1 MYRTKKANKFAG
13 IATVLWLV
21 YFCLLFF
28 LTALNAKNEN
38 KEFTD
43 YIIPG
48 TIYLMVLVLVIA
60 ATTLLDKKVVLTVAV
75 SLFSLHFFYDFIGI
89 RKTIEFS
96 TYYYVKDWSFDIY
109 SFLQFVSLFAL
120 LVLLVLAV
128 FKRKLPAWVWL
139 LPGAVWFAFE
149 LIEIRDLLSMN
160 KIGWEPFQYRIVT
173 VNYIIWTICTAA
185 LVFTGLWLKNSTQA
199 SSTLSGGDE
208 DAGDEDAGGEDA
220 GGVKT
225 AVDKKIILMTL
236 AGCAIMYAAIVYAMV
251 VYCNVARDSAE
262 MNAYLSAFQR
272 RYGEVV
278 PFNTFFL
285 KNFFTSRSSFGYL
298 FCVGA
303 ALTAAGVFQK
313 KGTEGS
319 AAEAKSLVEV
329 DSEGSDT
336 EDGN

>member
-1 MYRTKKANKFAG
+1 
-13 IATVLWLV
+13 
-21 YFCLLFF
+21 
-28 LTALNAKNEN
+28 
-38 KEFTD
+38 
-43 YIIPG
+43 
-48 TIYLMVLVLVIA
+48 
-60 ATTLLDKKVVLTVAV
+60 
-75 SLFSLHFFYDFIGI
+75 
-89 RKTIEFS
+89 
-96 TYYYVKDWSFDIY
+96 
-109 SFLQFVSLFAL
+109 
-120 LVLLVLAV
+120 
-128 FKRKLPAWVWL
+128 
-139 LPGAVWFAFE
+139 
-149 LIEIRDLLSMN
+149 MN

-185 LVFTGLWLKNSTQA
+185 LIFTGLWLKNSTQA
-199 SSTLSGGDE
+199 SSTMSG
-208 DAGDEDAGGEDA
+208 GGEDA
-220 GGVKT
+220 GGEKT

-278 PFNTFFL
+278 PFNTFFF

-313 KGTEGS
+313 KGTEVS
-319 AAEAKSLVEV
+319 AAEAESLVEV

>member
-1 MYRTKKANKFAG
+1 MYRTKKADKFAR

-139 LPGAVWFAFE
+139 IPGAVWFAFE
-149 LIEIRDLLSMN
+149 LIEIWDLLSMN

-185 LVFTGLWLKNSTQA
+185 LVFTGLWLKNSTPD
-199 SSTLSGGDE
+199 SGTLSG
-208 DAGDEDAGGEDA
+208 GGEDA
-220 GGVKT
+220 GGEKT

-236 AGCAIMYAAIVYAMV
+236 VGCAIMYAAIVYAMV
-251 VYCNVARDSAE
+251 VYCNVARDSSE

-278 PFNTFFL
+278 PFNTFFF
-285 KNFFTSRSSFGYL
+285 KNFFTSRSSYGYL
-298 FCVGA
+298 LCGGI
-303 ALTAAGVFQK
+303 ALTIFGFMQK
-313 KGTEGS
+313 KASEEMETE
-319 AAEAKSLVEV
+319 EE
-329 DSEGSDT
+329 E
-336 EDGN
+336 EEIH